1 MEGSVAKQSI
11 TWQVFHCL
19 LFRAVCRKHELMQ
32 YDLEMAA
39 QDLTSKK
46 QQCEELATGVS
57 LSTFFSKMP
66 FQNYFLFKPAY
77 LEWHLSGTDML
88 AAAYE
93 KQYHMSCR
101 HLRFKV
107 TWFFVTQAVCT
118 KFILLNTE
126 QVKGCRKYD
135 LSSIIQTTLS

>member
-1 MEGSVAKQSI
+1 
-11 TWQVFHCL
+11 
-19 LFRAVCRKHELMQ
+19 
-32 YDLEMAA
+32 
-39 QDLTSKK
+39 
-46 QQCEELATGVS
+46 
-57 LSTFFSKMP
+57 
-66 FQNYFLFKPAY
+66 
-77 LEWHLSGTDML
+77 ML